1 MKIHVRAPLLT
12 LAIFFSFIELSSQYN
27 KTLLKDAVL
36 TVADDMG
43 LFYTIT
49 NGLDVLVSDKHNQ
62 NIHGLIDKK
71 NNRLVCALERYGDD
85 YWVRKLMVGQTQV
98 KSSASTTFQWTNA
111 DTKLYQLKFD
121 KVLQ

>member
-1 MKIHVRAPLLT
+1 MKIHVGAPLLT
-12 LAIFFSFIELSSQYN
+12 LTIFFSFIELSSQYN
-27 KTLLKDAVL
+27 TTLLKDAVL

-62 NIHGLIDKK
+62 NIHGLIDRKDNK
-71 NNRLVCALERYGDD
+71 LVCALEKYGDD
-85 YWVRKLMVGQTQV
+85 YSVRKLMVEQTQV
-98 KSSASTTFQWTNA
+98 KSDASATFEWTDT